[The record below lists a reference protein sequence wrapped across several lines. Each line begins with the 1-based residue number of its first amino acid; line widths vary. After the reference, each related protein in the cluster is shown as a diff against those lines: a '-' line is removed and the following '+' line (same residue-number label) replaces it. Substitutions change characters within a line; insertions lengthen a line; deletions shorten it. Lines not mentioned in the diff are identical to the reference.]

1 MRRLKRF
8 LFSLLVVCALFSVLP
23 PDAWAD
29 MGPYYARPPALTFLV
44 YGAPE
49 GTQMRI
55 VMHRGGKDFSV
66 PVELE
71 KRLWE
76 KQYRLYRESVWQV
89 REWFGNAY
97 DFKDAELI
105 FIDSTGE
112 RHVPLPQSMLTP
124 RADEEYY
131 TYYYG
136 SGTLKYGLALW
147 RAPVLMSIRVLL
159 ALLIEAFFFY
169 RADYYFR
176 RSWVRFLLINILVH
190 GLLALLCNGWINIQP
205 GAYALYFVALFLGF
219 TLETVLFV
227 LFVDEQDSNH
237 AMDYLV
243 KANLVSMSGTF
254 CLLFV
259 MPI

>member
-1 MRRLKRF
+1 MNK
-8 LFSLLVVCALFSVLP
+8 
-23 PDAWAD
+23 
-29 MGPYYARPPALTFLV
+29 
-44 YGAPE
+44 
-49 GTQMRI
+49 I
-55 VMHRGGKDFSV
+55 K
-66 PVELE
+66 
-71 KRLWE
+71 
-76 KQYRLYRESVWQV
+76 
-89 REWFGNAY
+89 
-97 DFKDAELI
+97 I

-254 CLLFV
+254 CLIFV